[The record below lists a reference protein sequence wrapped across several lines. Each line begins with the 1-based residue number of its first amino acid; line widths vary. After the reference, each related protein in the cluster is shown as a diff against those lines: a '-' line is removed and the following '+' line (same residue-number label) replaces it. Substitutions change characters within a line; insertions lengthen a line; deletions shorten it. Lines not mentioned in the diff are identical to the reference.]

1 MKIVIVGYGEMLQ
14 ALIMGV
20 LKTKHEIVGVLRH
33 DKVLLN
39 PLSSKINDFLKPS
52 MDYNLVK
59 TLRLNDINVKSV
71 NSPEFRSELKRL
83 KVDLVLVGSWSEKFS
98 MQTINTPKYGCVNT
112 HPSLLP
118 KYRGPNPYIHVL
130 LNNEKESGITFHSM
144 DVNYDT
150 GSILH
155 QATVNVQKNDTG
167 MSLKL
172 RCCDLAQQ
180 EVVSLLKD
188 FKKKLSKPKSQ
199 NEKIATYQ
207 HQLHLSECIL
217 NFEKETTTQI
227 DRRIRA
233 LTPWTKTFIPYKN
246 QFLEFETYKI
256 YNKPCDKSS
265 SQIIRITEKSIF
277 IVCADKKVIE
287 FSGLKFKLPLLN
299 LFGNFVLHK
308 FVKLNSKA
316 V

>member
-20 LKTKHEIVGVLRH
+20 LKTKHEIVGVFRH
-33 DKVLLN
+33 DKVLLGA
-39 PLSSKINDFLKPS
+39 LRSKVADLMKPS

-59 TLRLNDINVKSV
+59 TLKLNDINAKSV
-71 NSPEFRSELKRL
+71 NSPEFRNELKRL
-83 KVDLVLVGSWSEKFS
+83 KADLILVGSWSEKFS
-98 MQTINTPKYGCVNT
+98 TQTINVPKYGCVNV

-118 KYRGPNPYIHVL
+118 KYRGPNPYIHVI
-130 LNNEKESGITFHSM
+130 LNREKETGITFHLM

-150 GSILH
+150 GAILH
-155 QATVNVQKNDTG
+155 QAITNVEKNDTG

-180 EVVSLLKD
+180 EVIVLLKD
-188 FKKKLSKPKSQ
+188 LKKKLAKPISQ
-199 NEKIATYQ
+199 SENVATYQ
-207 HQLHLSECIL
+207 HQLNLSECIL
-217 NFEKETTTQI
+217 NFEKETAAQI

-233 LTPWTKTFIPYKN
+233 LTPWTKTYIPYKN
-246 QFLEFETYKI
+246 QFMKFENYKI
-256 YNKPCDKSS
+256 YSKPCDKESA
-265 SQIIRITEKSIF
+265 QIIRITDKSIF

-287 FSGLKFKLPLLN
+287 FSGLKFELPFAN
-299 LFGNFVLHK
+299 LFGNFILHK